1 MQSFILGRNYLWII
15 MSSGS
20 PALLQLEAKILS
32 VLLRVPEGI
41 QVIGTQALVSTLA
54 ALLLQI
60 FSENN
65 LLKTEAGFFQPSC

>member
-1 MQSFILGRNYLWII
+1 

-20 PALLQLEAKILS
+20 PALLQLEGKILS

-41 QVIGTQALVSTLA
+41 QVIGTQALVSPLA